1 VDNLPTPVHLGGP
14 KPYAMSVREEEM

>member
-14 KPYAMSVREEEM
+14 KPYAMSVREEEI